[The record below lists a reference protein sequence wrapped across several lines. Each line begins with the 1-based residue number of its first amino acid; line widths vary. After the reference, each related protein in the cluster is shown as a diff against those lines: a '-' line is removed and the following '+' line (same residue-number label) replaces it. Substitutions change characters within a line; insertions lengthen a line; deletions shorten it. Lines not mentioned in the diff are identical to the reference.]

1 MMQLLAQLDYWHWLI
16 AAAVLVLLE
25 VFSPGIFF
33 LWMGIAAALVGGL
46 LWLWPEMSW
55 QLQLLLFGLLSIA
68 SVVSARVILA
78 RRPIETDEPTLN
90 RRGEQY
96 VGRVLVLDRAIENGV
111 GRVRVDDTQWRVQG
125 EDCAADTRVRV
136 IGVDGTVLL
145 VEPE

>member
-16 AAAVLVLLE
+16 AASVLVLLE

-68 SVVSARVILA
+68 SVVSARMILV

-96 VGRVLVLDRAIENGV
+96 LGRVLVLDRAIENGV

-125 EDCAADTRVRV
+125 EDCAANTRVRV
-136 IGVDGTVLL
+136 IGVDGAVLL

>member
-1 MMQLLAQLDYWHWLI
+1 MEWLAQLDYWHWLI
-16 AAAVLVLLE
+16 AAVVLVLLE

-33 LWMGIAAALVGGL
+33 LWMGIAAALVAGL

-55 QLQLLLFGLLSIA
+55 QLQLLLFGLLSIV
-68 SVVSARVILA
+68 SVVTARAILV

-96 VGRVLVLDRAIENGV
+96 LGRVLVLDRAIENGV
-111 GRVRVDDTQWRVQG
+111 GRVRVDDTLWRVQG
-125 EDCAADTRVRV
+125 EDCAVNTRVRV
-136 IGVDGTVLL
+136 IGVDGAVLR